1 MIRHLNPG
9 WPVVFLGGP
18 TGVVHIAG
26 WTAQVPTGDWHPTGR
41 LPLPLYAIFDEAKTG
56 VGDSGVEAMKRAKSE
71 NANSGARA

>member
-1 MIRHLNPG
+1 
-9 WPVVFLGGP
+9 
-18 TGVVHIAG
+18 
-26 WTAQVPTGDWHPTGR
+26 VPTGDWHPTGR